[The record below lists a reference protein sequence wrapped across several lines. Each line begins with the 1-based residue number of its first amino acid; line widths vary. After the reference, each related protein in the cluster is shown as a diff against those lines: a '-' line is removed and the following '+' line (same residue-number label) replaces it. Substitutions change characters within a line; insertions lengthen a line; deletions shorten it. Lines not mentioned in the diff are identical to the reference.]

1 VPAAL
6 VQVTVI
12 GRGVVRAVMWCCSPS
27 AAPVI
32 EPDTWRELPGGGIEP
47 GETYR
52 EAIIREL
59 AGGTGSTIT
68 PGR

>member
-1 VPAAL
+1 
-6 VQVTVI
+6 
-12 GRGVVRAVMWCCSPS
+12 MCCCSPS
-27 AAPVI
+27 AAAAI
-32 EPDTWRELPGGGIEP
+32 EPDIWRELPGGGIEP

-59 AGGTGSTIT
+59 AGGAGSTIT